1 MAKNKSITLGDHF
14 EHFVDTQITDGRF
27 SNVSEVV
34 RAGLRLLED
43 EEAKLHA
50 LRKALHDGLAS
61 GDPVAFD
68 SADFIRRKHEQHT
81 RT

>member
-1 MAKNKSITLGDHF
+1 MAKNKSITLGEHF
-14 EHFVDTQITDGRF
+14 ERFIDAQFSNGRF
-27 SNVSEVV
+27 SNVSEIV
-34 RAGLRLLED
+34 RAGLRLLEN
-43 EEAKLHA
+43 EEAKLQA

-68 SADFIRRKHEQHT
+68 SDDFIRRKHKQHA

>member
-1 MAKNKSITLGDHF
+1 MAKNKSITLGEHF
-14 EHFVDTQITDGRF
+14 ERFIDAQFSNGRF
-27 SNVSEVV
+27 SNMSEIV
-34 RAGLRLLED
+34 RAGLRLLEN
-43 EEAKLHA
+43 EEAKLQA

-68 SADFIRRKHEQHT
+68 SDDFIRRKHKQHA